1 MVKSEALCE
10 RLVERLE
17 LGEPLSVIAKDKE
30 FPNVSTI
37 YKWCRKDKK
46 LRERIMEARKQGVWT
61 LLDKIA
67 EEMQIPKTPQE
78 THFLREKWGH
88 LRWLSSKLLSDTFGD
103 KQKVEQKID
112 NHLIIS
118 WGTPNDEKNIKT
130 IESVVDPLPSSNI
143 KAISGTGSTDTQS
156 TEESNKA

>member
-37 YKWCRKDKK
+37 YKWCRKDKT

-67 EEMQIPKTPQE
+67 EEMQVPKTPQE

-118 WGTPNDEKNIKT
+118 WGEPNADIKKV
-130 IESVVDPLPSSNI
+130 ENVVAQISCVDV
-143 KAISGTGSTDTQS
+143 KAIPRASTSDTQ
-156 TEESNKA
+156 TAESGDKT

>member
-1 MVKSEALCE
+1 MVKSETLCE

-37 YKWCRKDKK
+37 YKWCRKDKT

-118 WGTPNDEKNIKT
+118 WSNGEKDERDIKT
-130 IESVVDPLPSSNI
+130 IESVVETLPGSSI
-143 KAISGTGSTDTQS
+143 TKLPGTSS
-156 TEESNKA
+156 PNKEQGTN

>member
-37 YKWCRKDKK
+37 YKWCRKDKT

-67 EEMQIPKTPQE
+67 EEMQVPKTPQE

-118 WGTPNDEKNIKT
+118 WGEPNADIKKV
-130 IESVVDPLPSSNI
+130 ENVVDQVPSVDV
-143 KAISGTGSTDTQS
+143 KAIPRASTSDTQ
-156 TEESNKA
+156 TAESGDKT